1 MEHVDKAMENRVWQ
15 RVQSRPDPGEE
26 TVRREN
32 LKPWILAAQEN
43 TAAYRSL
50 SLQLIGKPW
59 EGLRRLEGESSRMT
73 QSLRG
78 ICALR
83 GEPVKLTPLPAPRE
97 APRRCLEKALRRS
110 LRMHQELEG
119 RGGDPEY
126 GPVYRSLVRKMED
139 HCAALTEMLGRL
151 EV

>member
-15 RVQSRPDPGEE
+15 RVQSRPEIREE
-26 TVRREN
+26 PPRRDN

-43 TAAYRSL
+43 TAAYRNL

-59 EGLRRLEGESSRMT
+59 ESLHRMEMESSRMT
-73 QSLRG
+73 QILRG
-78 ICALR
+78 LCALR
-83 GEPVKLTPLPAPRE
+83 GESVKLTPLPAPRE

-110 LRMHQELEG
+110 LRMHRELEDAC
-119 RGGDPEY
+119 GDPEY
-126 GPVYRSLVRKMED
+126 GPVMRSLLRKMED

-151 EV
+151 EM

>member
-15 RVQSRPDPGEE
+15 RVQSRPGSPEE
-26 TVRREN
+26 PVRREN

-83 GEPVKLTPLPAPRE
+83 GEPVKLTPLPTPRE
-97 APRRCLEKALRRS
+97 APRRCLEKCLRRS
-110 LRMHQELEG
+110 LRMYRELEG
-119 RGGDPEY
+119 RCADPEF
-126 GPVYRSLVRKMED
+126 GPVFRSLARKTED

-151 EV
+151 DV

>member
-1 MEHVDKAMENRVWQ
+1 MEHLDKAMENRVWQ
-15 RVQSRPDPGEE
+15 RVQSRQENQEE
-26 TVRREN
+26 LPRRDN

-50 SLQLIGKPW
+50 SLQLIGKQW

-78 ICALR
+78 LCALR

-110 LRMHQELEG
+110 LRMHQALEG
-119 RGGDPEY
+119 QCADPEY
-126 GPVYRSLVRKMED
+126 GPVYRSLCRKTED

-151 EV
+151 EM